1 MKASPWI
8 LAGLIAG
15 LALNAHA
22 AGEAELTQEARAL
35 VKQYA
40 HKLKHELK
48 HALSEKGVKGAI
60 GVCRV
65 KAPDVST
72 DVSKESGWVVRRTS
86 LKLRSLDDVPDKWE
100 VGVMESFEKRKAAG
114 EPVGKLEHAEVVNVK
129 GKRWFRYMKAIPTRK
144 VCLKCH
150 GSDISEDVAEAL
162 DASYPFDQARGFK
175 EGDIRGAF
183 TLKRPLD

>member
-1 MKASPWI
+1 MKVSPWI

-15 LALNAHA
+15 LALNTHA
-22 AGEAELTQEARAL
+22 ASEAELTQEARAL

-72 DVSKESGWVVRRTS
+72 EVSKESGWVVRRTS

-114 EPVGKLEHAEVVNVK
+114 EPVGKLEHAEVVNIK